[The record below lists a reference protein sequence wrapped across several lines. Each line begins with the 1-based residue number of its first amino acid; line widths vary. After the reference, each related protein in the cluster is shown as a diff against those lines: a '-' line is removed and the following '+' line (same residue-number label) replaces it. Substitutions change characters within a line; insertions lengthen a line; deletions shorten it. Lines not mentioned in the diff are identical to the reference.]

1 MLLRTIQVY
10 GRVFFNIASVIT
22 AVTYLEV
29 NLTGATNELNAHIGS
44 PV

>member
-1 MLLRTIQVY
+1 M
-10 GRVFFNIASVIT
+10 SVLKM
-22 AVTYLEV
+22 AVGSNEIEKPYLDV